1 MYDDD
6 NSSFFEPVFS
16 AGSRVYRL
24 KRRIVIQQFCYLIF
38 IRYLIA
44 KIAWVAVIVSL
55 YHGIKHPEETSGRTI
70 PLEALKKKTRD
81 WNVTNP
87 RMLLAFLLDP
97 CFSSFSFF
105 PSVSPWTGKHGSNR
119 VAWNW
124 HSLTNSPQTPSIKR
138 TITLKIVCI
147 RIHRVIS
154 GLLEIRKGNDL
165 QRKWNLQALFFYIIG

>member
-1 MYDDD
+1 MYYND
-6 NSSFFEPVFS
+6 NFSFFEPVFS

-24 KRRIVIQQFCYLIF
+24 KRRIVIQQFCYPIF

-55 YHGIKHPEETSGRTI
+55 YHGIKNPEETSGQTI

-87 RMLLAFLLDP
+87 RMLLAFLLDL
-97 CFSSFSFF
+97 CFSSLSFF
-105 PSVSPWTGKHGSNR
+105 PSVSPWTGKRWSNR
-119 VAWNW
+119 VTWNW

-147 RIHRVIS
+147 RINRVIS
-154 GLLEIRKGNDL
+154 GLLEIRKGNNL
-165 QRKWNLQALFFYIIG
+165 QREKKWNFQALFFT